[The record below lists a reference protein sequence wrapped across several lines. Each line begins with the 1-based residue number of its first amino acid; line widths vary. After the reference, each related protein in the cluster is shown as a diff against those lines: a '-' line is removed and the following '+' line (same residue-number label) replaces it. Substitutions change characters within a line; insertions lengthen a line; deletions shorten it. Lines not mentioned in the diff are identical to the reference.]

1 MKEDPK
7 HNDAPDRPSSEN
19 EPGDTSELQDQQLD
33 EAAGGTGYRHVF
45 QRNETNL
52 NLSKSKPLLI
62 IAEDIEGEAL

>member
-7 HNDAPDRPSSEN
+7 HKDAPDRPSSEN
-19 EPGDTSELQDQQLD
+19 EPGDASELQDQQLD
-33 EAAGGTGYRHVF
+33 EAAGGARHQHVF

-52 NLSKSKPLLI
+52 KFSKSKPLLI